1 MLLDF
6 SGRGGRL
13 LMRLSGPCFKQ
24 KYVDNAQKENRKGCT
39 KSKGHKFGPGL
50 QPSEEHF
57 WGWGGRG
64 GRETVF
70 PFRAN
75 PLQPYSQQL
84 VAEGPELGHSGHPVN
99 LPFG

>member
-39 KSKGHKFGPGL
+39 KSKGHKFGPDSSPL
-50 QPSEEHF
+50 MSIS
-57 WGWGGRG
+57 GGGGVG

-84 VAEGPELGHSGHPVN
+84 VSEGPELGHSGHPVN
-99 LPFG
+99 HPFG